1 MTAIRGHVKYHS
13 IISALRNAK
22 TKGQN
27 VIFARKL
34 GIKSRL
40 VEANWYV
47 SWKYQTKSKRC
58 N

>member
-1 MTAIRGHVKYHS
+1 MRGHVKCHS
-13 IISALRNAK
+13 IIPALRNAK
-22 TKGQN
+22 TKEQN
-27 VIFARKL
+27 VVFAKKL

-40 VEANWYV
+40 VEANWYM